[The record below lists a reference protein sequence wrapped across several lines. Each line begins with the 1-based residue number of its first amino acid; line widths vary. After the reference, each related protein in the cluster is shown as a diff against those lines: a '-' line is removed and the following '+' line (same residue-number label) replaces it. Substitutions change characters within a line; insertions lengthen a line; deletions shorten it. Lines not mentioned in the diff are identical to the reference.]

1 LFVEHMFDKLRHP
14 RGGERVARAI
24 QLEQLKPLPSVDST
38 EDLLALRPGRVI
50 GLIGHPGFG
59 LTRLGLVMLASRE
72 KLGPVAYID
81 VRGWLSPPAAWESG
95 ITPERLVIV
104 RCSDPVRWGRVAS
117 HLLEGVGAVYA
128 EVPKRTKPAQL
139 HKLVALARNRKTPLV
154 LRPVQGDLPSGLA
167 HLRLEARRVDW
178 DGTDRGHGRLTN
190 RRLVFEASGKAMRGM
205 TRLVEVEDDGTN
217 ALRMVSGLAATPAG
231 RATG

>member
-1 LFVEHMFDKLRHP
+1 
-14 RGGERVARAI
+14 VAGAV
-24 QLEQLKPLPSVDST
+24 QLEQLRSVS
-38 EDLLALRPGRVI
+38 DLGAPDVLSLQPGRVT

-59 LTRLGLVMLASRE
+59 LTRLGLAMLASRG
-72 KLGPVAYID
+72 KLGPVAYLD

-95 ITPERLVIV
+95 LSPERLVVV

-128 EVPKRTKPAQL
+128 EVPARAKPAQL
-139 HKLVALARNRKTPLV
+139 HKLVALARNRKTPLI

-167 HLRLEARRVDW
+167 HLRLEARQVLW
-178 DGTDRGHGRLTN
+178 EGTAQGHGRLTN
-190 RRLVFEASGKAMRGM
+190 RKLIFEASGKAMRGM
-205 TRLVEVEDDGTN
+205 TRLIEVEDDGTN
-217 ALRMVSGLAATPAG
+217 ALRLVSGLAVAPAG

>member
-1 LFVEHMFDKLRHP
+1 MASVIDLGH
-14 RGGERVARAI
+14 
-24 QLEQLKPLPSVDST
+24 LEPLATADPT
-38 EDLLALRPGRVI
+38 EDLLTLRPGRVT

-72 KLGPVAYID
+72 KLGPVAYLD
-81 VRGWLSPPAAWESG
+81 VRGWLSPPAAWENG
-95 ITPERLVIV
+95 ISPERLVIV
-104 RCSDPVRWGRVAS
+104 RCRDPVRWGRVAS

-128 EVPKRTKPAQL
+128 EVPTHVKPAQL

-178 DGTDRGHGRLTN
+178 EGTDHGHGRLTN

-205 TRLVEVEDDGTN
+205 TRLIEVEDDGTN
-217 ALRMVSGLAATPAG
+217 ALRMVSGLAATSAG

>member
-1 LFVEHMFDKLRHP
+1 MAGTV
-14 RGGERVARAI
+14 
-24 QLEQLKPLPSVDST
+24 QLEQLRSAS
-38 EDLLALRPGRVI
+38 DLGAPDVLSLQPGRVT

-72 KLGPVAYID
+72 QLGPVAYLD

-95 ITPERLVIV
+95 ISPERLVVV
-104 RCSDPVRWGRVAS
+104 RCNDPVRWARVAS

-128 EVPKRTKPAQL
+128 EVPARAKSAQL
-139 HKLVALARNRKTPLV
+139 HKLVALARTRKTPLV

-167 HLRLEARRVDW
+167 HLRLEARQVHW
-178 DGTDRGHGRLTN
+178 EGTDQGHGRLGN
-190 RRLVFEASGKAMRGM
+190 RRLIFEASGKAMRGM
-205 TRLVEVEDDGTN
+205 TRLIEVKDDGTN
-217 ALRMVSGLAATPAG
+217 ALRLVSGLAAAPAG

>member
-1 LFVEHMFDKLRHP
+1 MA
-14 RGGERVARAI
+14 GE
-24 QLEQLKPLPSVDST
+24 LEQLRTAADLGAP
-38 EDLLALRPGRVI
+38 DLLSLHPGRVT

-72 KLGPVAYID
+72 GLGPVAYLD

-95 ITPERLVIV
+95 IAPERLVIV
-104 RCSDPVRWGRVAS
+104 RCSDPIRWARVAS

-128 EVPKRTKPAQL
+128 EVPANTKPAQL
-139 HKLVALARNRKTPLV
+139 HKLVALARNRKTPMV

-167 HLRLEARRVDW
+167 HLRLEARQVHW
-178 DGTDRGHGRLTN
+178 KGAEAGHGRLTN
-190 RRLVFEASGKAMRGM
+190 RRLVIEASGKAMRGM
-205 TRLVEVEDDGTN
+205 TRLIEVEDDGTN
-217 ALRMVSGLAATPAG
+217 ALRLVSGLAAAPAG

>member
-1 LFVEHMFDKLRHP
+1 MAD
-14 RGGERVARAI
+14 AI
-24 QLEQLKPLPSVDST
+24 RLEQFKSLSADVVSP
-38 EDLLALRPGRVI
+38 DLLSLQPGRVT

-72 KLGPVAYID
+72 QLGLVAYLD

-95 ITPERLVIV
+95 ISPERLVVV
-104 RCSDPVRWGRVAS
+104 RCDDPVRWGRVAA

-128 EVPKRTKPAQL
+128 EVPPRIKPTQL

-154 LRPVQGDLPSGLA
+154 LRPVQGDLPNGMV
-167 HLRLEARRVDW
+167 HLRLEARQVLW
-178 DGTDRGHGRLTN
+178 EGAEQGHGRLAS
-190 RRLVFEASGKAMRGM
+190 RRLIFEASGKAMRGM
-205 TRLVEVEDDGTN
+205 TRLIEVEDDGTN
-217 ALRMVSGLAATPAG
+217 ALRLVSGLAVAPSG